1 MTLSRLNK
9 SSFLDAICIVIGVI
23 MAYRSA
29 TELLFYDFR
38 FWHVVLG
45 IALAGGAVANV
56 MMYHRQLRGYWL
68 FLAGNV
74 VVALVFIFVLEDVW
88 HHHVWP
94 HLAYAAVYLPFFG
107 LLADPDP
114 RDTVRDPPL
123 HSRLLAWIVARGIR
137 LLERYPAL
145 GRAIDAIG
153 PLRRAINR
161 LLIDRI
167 AAAPL
172 ARPLPLGLW
181 SSGNVAVPTADLG
194 NGVPHET
201 AASWPGMVER
211 GFTGRHLPPA
221 ETFEVEGLPEPDA
234 VMDLFE
240 RKGAMQESET
250 SALFCFFAQWFT
262 DSFLRTHPGDRRRS
276 TSNHEIDLCQIYGLG
291 EESTEALRDGRYLKS
306 RRTDVGELPPLLAL
320 SDGTVDPDL
329 ARIAYDPIWA
339 TTYGEHDPPHGMA
352 ANLRDTLRDAIGCW
366 PVTDERWKVHYA
378 GGLERA
384 NSTIVYSAISTI
396 FLREHN
402 RLAREIGALHPDW
415 PDSRVFE
422 TARNVNIVKL
432 LKIIVEDYI
441 NHLASSPLKIFVE
454 QGWADRR
461 PWYRANRISLEFNL
475 LYRWHSMVPSEFVL
489 DGAVLPDQ
497 QFRFNN
503 THIERLGVEPIID
516 AAAKQRAGKLTLGNT
531 PEFLMNAER
540 NSLLFARK
548 FRLRSFN
555 AYRAHWR
562 LRPYDSF
569 EALTG
574 GDGELAASL
583 AKLYPDRNGI
593 RGVDRVELTVGLF
606 AESRTRRTILPPL
619 MLSMVGSDAFSQALT
634 NPLLAVNIF
643 GSEVFSEW
651 GLKQIEETSSFADV
665 VARNTAE
672 GTRPPRAAFTLPFG

>member
-45 IALAGGAVANV
+45 VALAGGAVANV

-94 HLAYAAVYLPFFG
+94 HLAYAAVYLPFFD

-114 RDTVRDPPL
+114 RDAVRDPPL
-123 HSRLLAWIVARGIR
+123 HSRLLTSIIARGIR

-145 GRAIDAIG
+145 GRMIDTIG

-167 AAAPL
+167 AMAPL

-181 SSGNVAVPTADLG
+181 SSGNAAVPTEHLE
-194 NGVPHET
+194 NGVPQLT
-201 AASWPGMVER
+201 TASWPGMVER

-234 VMDLFE
+234 VMELFK
-240 RKGAMQESET
+240 RKGAMLESET

-262 DSFLRTHPGDRRRS
+262 DSFLRTHPGDRRRN

-291 EESTEALRDGRYLKS
+291 EESTAALRAGRYLKS
-306 RRTDVGELPPLLAL
+306 RHTQVGELPPLLAP
-320 SDGTVDPDL
+320 SGGAVDPEL
-329 ARIAYDPIWA
+329 ARIAYDPVWA
-339 TTYGEHDPPHGMA
+339 TTYGEYDPPHGMA
-352 ANLRDTLRDAIGCW
+352 ASLRDTLRDEIGCW
-366 PVTDERWKVHYA
+366 TVTDQRWAVHYA

-402 RLAREIGALHPDW
+402 RLAREIGTLHPDW

-441 NHLASSPLKIFVE
+441 NHLASSPFKIFVE
-454 QGWADRR
+454 QGWADQR

-475 LYRWHSMVPSEFVL
+475 LYRWHAMVPSSFVL
-489 DGAVLPDQ
+489 GGVALPNQ
-497 QFRFNN
+497 EFRFNN
-503 THIERLGVEPIID
+503 MHIERQGVEPVIH
-516 AAAKQRAGKLTLGNT
+516 AAATQRAGRLTLGNT
-531 PEFLMNAER
+531 PEFLMKAER

-555 AYRAHWR
+555 AYRAHWQ

-574 GDGELAASL
+574 GDSALATRL
-583 AKLYPDRNGI
+583 AELYPDRNGI
-593 RGVDRVELTVGLF
+593 RGVDRVEFSVGLF

-619 MLSMVGSDAFSQALT
+619 LLSMVGSDAFSQALT

-643 GSEVFSEW
+643 GAEVFSEW

-665 VARNTAE
+665 IARTTPE
-672 GTRPPRAAFTLPFG
+672 DRRPSAAFTLPFG